1 MSLREAKKTETRRQI
16 MKAVEASFRT
26 VGFADTTVRAIARS
40 VNITEPTFYNYFSDK
55 NQVLDALA
63 IEWMKASIQRVKTVD
78 TVGSVKAGLKRYL
91 MQQCDAILRDPDF
104 ARLVVTRSLLFN
116 HRDGK
121 DASVERKHSLAAFE
135 ALAVPIRHGQ
145 EIGEFR
151 HDIDALDL
159 AETLHG
165 AVTFVI
171 QLWVT
176 DYWPQKKVPLKRK
189 VQQTFDL
196 LLGGWA
202 PQ

>member
-1 MSLREAKKTETRRQI
+1 MSLREAKKTETRRHI
-16 MKAVEASFRT
+16 MEAVEKSFRSI
-26 VGFADTTVRAIARS
+26 GFANTTVRAIARS

-55 NQVLDALA
+55 EAVLDALA
-63 IEWMKASIQRVKTVD
+63 IEWMKASIQRVKTVS
-78 TVGSVKAGLKRYL
+78 TAGSVKAGLKRYL

-116 HRDGK
+116 HRDNA
-121 DASVERKHSLAAFE
+121 DSSAEREHSLAAFE

-151 HDIDALDL
+151 NDVDALDL

-176 DYWPQKKVPLKRK
+176 DYWPKKKAPLKRK
-189 VQQTFDL
+189 VRQTFDL
-196 LLGGWA
+196 LTGGWA
-202 PQ
+202 P